1 MYISRKNRLGFKLDE
16 ESLGAIGSKRL
27 MITVSPESAR
37 DVNEHSLL
45 VVTEDSWRE
54 KYLPLIERLPSSDA
68 EARKI
73 QRLMLGHS
81 IDINVKRERLKI
93 SDTLMRLLYV
103 NERKMIFDRVS
114 FSLENGNI
122 YIRPISNNSR

>member
-16 ESLGAIGSKRL
+16 DSLGAIGSKKL

-103 NERKMIFDRVS
+103 NESKVIFDRVS
-114 FSLENGNI
+114 FSLENDNI

>member
-16 ESLGAIGSKRL
+16 ESLGAIGSKKL

-103 NERKMIFDRVS
+103 NESKVIFDRVS
-114 FSLENGNI
+114 FSLENVNI